1 MEVNASGT
9 ERREEKAK
17 GKMVETNI
25 KQSIRTEN
33 NIYQDKRHNSKGRR
47 TVVN

>member
-25 KQSIRTEN
+25 KQRI
-33 NIYQDKRHNSKGRR
+33 IYTKTRGIIAKEE
-47 TVVN
+47 